1 MVGPKKANIG
11 VTVADDQIPPK
22 RARVMPLGIDTSRVN
37 SSRVVTVEWLNE
49 HLDDDNLVILDAR
62 SESEYEHG
70 HIPGAINLDPN
81 ATEGLR
87 TDPYADSALTI
98 EEDETLAETLG
109 EYGIA
114 VDNHIVVYAKRGVD
128 AGFLLG
134 LLDYAG
140 AENISILD
148 GGIMAWELA
157 DYELSDE
164 EPDWEEKTFEIA
176 SRKNLIVDTDY
187 LKENLDNPAVKIV
200 DVRVLQQSTG
210 LTGHGLADRP
220 GSIPGSVKFP
230 LPGLYMD
237 DSYLKSAE
245 ELLWVLR
252 ERNIRP
258 NQTIV
263 VSCNTGNWAAAAM
276 FMLRYLGYP
285 DVKLHDESWINW
297 ED

>member
-1 MVGPKKANIG
+1 
-11 VTVADDQIPPK
+11 
-22 RARVMPLGIDTSRVN
+22 
-37 SSRVVTVEWLNE
+37 VVTVEWLNE

-114 VDNHIVVYAKRGVD
+114 VDDHIVVYAKRGMD

-140 AENISILD
+140 AENISILN
-148 GGIMAWELA
+148 GGIIAWELEEL
-157 DYELSDE
+157 ELSDE